1 MKYIFYIKDENTQ
14 EVDSK
19 IYDIDTLDG
28 DGIEKMKN
36 RKVDGKSIV
45 KIKPLSEINLNDINP
60 EVEPGDRVRVIYMQ
74 GESYETTGGI
84 EFGETKGKVIKKV
97 NQPKFKP
104 SDPGFGYYVK
114 WFNDEGETISKLPLF
129 PESDGWLYDIDFY
142 QSSPESLNENM
153 FRNIDDLVSWGDFF
167 AVFTKGELEKV
178 CEFLELERRSGF
190 SNMYTEGGRFLLT
203 GPDYIKAFLNLR
215 SFERTFE
222 DEDKILH
229 KIILS
234 RADEV
239 RNIFIRNAM
248 KYLENKDEDLET
260 SQIQRAMARLAQTS
274 KKYWMQNAD
283 KYINKEIE

>member
-84 EFGETKGKVIKKV
+84 EFGETNGKVIKKV
-97 NQPKFKP
+97 NQPKFTP
-104 SDPGFGYYVK
+104 SDPGFGYYVE
-114 WFNDEGETISKLPLF
+114 WFNDEGKTISKLPLF
-129 PESDGWLYDIDFY
+129 PESDGWLYDVDFY

-274 KKYWMQNAD
+274 KKYWMQNAN

>member
-36 RKVDGKSIV
+36 RKVGGKSIV

-114 WFNDEGETISKLPLF
+114 WFNDEGKTISKLPLF
-129 PESDGWLYDIDFY
+129 PESDGWLYDVDFY

-239 RNIFIRNAM
+239 RDIFIRNAM

>member
-19 IYDIDTLDG
+19 IYDIDILDG

-84 EFGETKGKVIKKV
+84 EFGETNGKVIKKV
-97 NQPKFKP
+97 NQPKFTP
-104 SDPGFGYYVK
+104 SDPGFGYYVE
-114 WFNDEGETISKLPLF
+114 WFNDEGETITKLPLF
-129 PESDGWLYDIDFY
+129 PESDGWLYDVDFY

-260 SQIQRAMARLAQTS
+260 SQIQRAMVRLAQTS